1 MLALTA
7 TIYLALLGK
16 SGLQNVARAS
26 YHRAHILQEKLKKR
40 GFELI
45 NTNPFYN
52 EFLVKSPKSTE
63 KIIADLM
70 ECNILGGIDLGDN
83 KLLIS
88 CTEKNSLQDIDLYI
102 STVST

>member
-1 MLALTA
+1 MLIFPRRAS
-7 TIYLALLGK
+7 LGK

-26 YHRAHILQEKLKKR
+26 YHRAHVLQEKLSKN

-52 EFLVKSPKSTE
+52 EFLVKSPKPTE

-70 ECNILGGIDLGDN
+70 EDNILAGIDIGDN

-88 CTEKNSLQDIDLYI
+88 CTEKNSLQDIDSYI
-102 STVST
+102 SKVIA